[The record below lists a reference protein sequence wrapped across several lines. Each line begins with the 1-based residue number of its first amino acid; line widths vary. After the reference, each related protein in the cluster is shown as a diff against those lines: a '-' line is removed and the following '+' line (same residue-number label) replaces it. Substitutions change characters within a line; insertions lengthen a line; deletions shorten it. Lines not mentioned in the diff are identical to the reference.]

1 MKSPIVVAELVKVD
15 GIQRLLSAQ
24 IFGTDGRYMSEIVVP
39 CTTAEIALQLILE
52 SMELANWFD
61 VFELRTSDPQLF
73 REALTDGQIT
83 VDIVHP
89 SETSFVVDQVTGRAD
104 IFREFYP
111 EPQPVEPPVEDVQPR
126 CWRGLLIRVL
136 TKLIEKIQT
145 KGDMS
150 NEI

>member
-1 MKSPIVVAELVKVD
+1 MKSPIVVAEFVKVD

-111 EPQPVEPPVEDVQPR
+111 EPQPETVEQPVEDVEIR
-126 CWRGLLIRVL
+126 GWRGLLVRILKKV
-136 TKLIEKIQT
+136 IEKLEL
-145 KGDMS
+145 KG
-150 NEI
+150 EIEE